1 MYNNSYDLYTGS
13 LPDVDDFKIRG
24 PENWTLKK
32 TTKVFS
38 NSSLVVVSLENG
50 NLEEIGELSVNV
62 TSTTTSA
69 ICEAELYAQE
79 GKKRKWVFEYG
90 NGQFIV
96 LTDPLECGQPEGVAN
111 GDVDIEDDEHML
123 IAGYTCHGGY
133 QMYGNEERHCSNTE
147 WIGRPP
153 VCVPTVKLF
162 DLVVILIILCYYFPN
177 DFSSYVD
184 CK

>member
-1 MYNNSYDLYTGS
+1 MKLNFT
-13 LPDVDDFKIRG
+13 PR
-24 PENWTLKK
+24 
-32 TTKVFS
+32 KVRNANEYLS
-38 NSSLVVVSLENG
+38 N
-50 NLEEIGELSVNV
+50 
-62 TSTTTSA
+62 
-69 ICEAELYAQE
+69 
-79 GKKRKWVFEYG
+79 KR

-177 DFSSYVD
+177 DFSSYLD

>member
-1 MYNNSYDLYTGS
+1 MWRVYPTRHRSNTSIIIDYSTRPLYYNRLDNVLYNNSYDLYTCS

-62 TSTTTSA
+62 TSTTSSA

-79 GKKRKWVFEYG
+79 GKKRK
-90 NGQFIV
+90 
-96 LTDPLECGQPEGVAN
+96 
-111 GDVDIEDDEHML
+111 
-123 IAGYTCHGGY
+123 
-133 QMYGNEERHCSNTE
+133 
-147 WIGRPP
+147 
-153 VCVPTVKLF
+153 
-162 DLVVILIILCYYFPN
+162 
-177 DFSSYVD
+177 
-184 CK
+184 